1 MLYRK
6 KPTTVDAA
14 IAPLL
19 QAIRDLD
26 GVAETRTEA
35 MERDIEEITRLEAQV
50 QVDMAERGRAEAVA
64 RMIKAITSPG
74 ENAPQGD

>member
-19 QAIRDLD
+19 QAIMDLA

-35 MERDIEEITRLEAQV
+35 MERDNEEIKRLETRV
-50 QVDMAERGRAEAVA
+50 QVDRAERGRAEAVA
-64 RMIKAITSPG
+64 RMIRAITSPG
-74 ENAPQGD
+74 GNAPQGD